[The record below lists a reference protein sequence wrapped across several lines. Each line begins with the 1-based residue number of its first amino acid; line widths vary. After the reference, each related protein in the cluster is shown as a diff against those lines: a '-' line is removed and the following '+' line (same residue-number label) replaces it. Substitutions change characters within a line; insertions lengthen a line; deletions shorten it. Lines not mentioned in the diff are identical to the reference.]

1 MVEVILHLVV
11 LRQAEEV
18 AVLHVQQVVG
28 LTDGRTDRQTQDKFN
43 KWTTIGNEGE
53 EHLSKHAAQSVVFA
67 RVHVIVG
74 A

>member
-53 EHLSKHAAQSVVFA
+53 
-67 RVHVIVG
+67 
-74 A
+74 